1 MKMKILVELL
11 KSIKES
17 NDRLDEIE
25 DLLFKM
31 SAVSRSR
38 HGAHT
43 DITVPISE
51 EIYEKICK
59 EIGSGSLF
67 FMAIA

>member
-1 MKMKILVELL
+1 MKMKILAELL

-25 DLLFKM
+25 ELLFKAA
-31 SAVSRSR
+31 SASRSR
-38 HGAHT
+38 YGAES
-43 DITVPISE
+43 DIAVPISE
-51 EIYEKICK
+51 EVYQKICK
-59 EIGSGSLF
+59 ELGEESLF

>member
-1 MKMKILVELL
+1 MKTKILVKIL

-17 NDRLDEIE
+17 NDRLDELEELIST
-25 DLLFKM
+25 L
-31 SAVSRSR
+31 APVSRTRS
-38 HGAHT
+38 GAPT
-43 DITVPISE
+43 DIAVPFTE

-59 EIGSGSLF
+59 ELGSESLF